1 MFEMTMVI
9 SLGLERCVDDG
20 DALLVLLERD
30 VGDAEHSAQSS

>member
-1 MFEMTMVI
+1 MTMVI